1 MKKTLLLA
9 LLTLLLPLAANAYDF
24 EADGIYYNR
33 NSNGSSVTV
42 TYRTTSYNSYSGSV
56 VIPST
61 VTYNNKQYSVTSIG
75 DYAFK
80 GCSGLTSITIPNS
93 VTSMG
98 ANSFGYCSS
107 LVSVVIPNSVKTIG
121 TNAFSNCNSLR
132 SVNIPDGVTTIEHHV
147 FWKCYA
153 LSSISIPKSVTKIY
167 SYSFEGCGGLTS
179 ISVASDNPK
188 YDSRNDCNA
197 IIETETNTL
206 LRGCQNTI
214 IPNDVTSIGEYAF
227 DTCDGLT
234 SISIP
239 ENVTSIGD
247 MAFSNCLYIESIKV
261 ANGNK
266 KYDSRNNC
274 NAIIETTSKK
284 LVLGCQ
290 NTIIPNN
297 VTSIGEYAFFNCKG
311 LSSITIPNNIT
322 TINNHAFWYCRNLT
336 SLSIGN
342 NVATIGE
349 KAFSTCEKLSS
360 VRLNCNSIVSA
371 TRTAD
376 TSLKSIFGEQ
386 VQTYILD
393 DGVTKVGS
401 NAFSGCS
408 NMNSIYISE
417 NITSIDKDAF
427 SDCNG
432 LTKVIV
438 PNIAAWCGI
447 SFSNSNANPLNFAH
461 HIYSD
466 EETEITEL
474 IIPDGVENIKF
485 GVFFY
490 CTGLNSVI
498 IPNSVTS
505 LGKSAFS
512 RCSSLTS
519 VTIPEN
525 LKSIGEYTFYMCSGL
540 TSFVIPNGVASIGAN
555 AFGYCTGLTSVTIPK
570 NVTTIGNNLFLGC
583 TYLTNVILESNSV
596 VSATRTADTSL
607 KSIFGEQVQ
616 TYVIA
621 EGVTGIG
628 SYAFYNCSNASSI
641 TIPESI
647 RSVGSNAFSGTAWY
661 ENQPDGL
668 LYVGKVAYKYK
679 GTMPEGT
686 KIAIKEGTTEIT
698 ASAFSGCS
706 GLMSITIPESITS
719 IGSSAFYGCL
729 NITSVT
735 LESNAIVSAS
745 RTSSTS
751 MKSIF
756 GEQVITYIIGN
767 KVASIGD
774 EAFYDCSNIIS
785 FTVGSGVQS
794 IGNSAFYNTSPKKV
808 VWLTNTPPDGYER
821 LNGIVNY
828 TSNEKYS
835 SLRNVTVYPLLSST
849 FEVDG
854 IKYVIVSASERT
866 CDAIDCDYGKSTEY
880 INIGETVTYRNV
892 KLSVKQVKPYLCY
905 GNTFVKTLYLNTN
918 GNIGTCAFDNCTN
931 LTEATINNQGE
942 IGSLAFFRCANL
954 SDVTLSNKGGIGNQA
969 FYECYELKSVDLG
982 QEVTSIGSEAFY
994 HCVSLTD
1001 VVIPNSVE
1009 FIGSDAFNGC
1019 LLMASVELGTG
1030 VSTVYNSAFD
1040 NCISLRKIQIPQN
1053 VTSIEDNVFHSCTNL
1068 KTVIIDD
1075 GETGLTLGSNGTY
1088 PLFADCKLDSVY
1100 IGRNIN
1106 YLADSDYGYS
1116 PFYRNESLR
1125 AITVTDN
1132 ETEISE
1138 NEFYGCKNLQ
1148 KVIIGDDVTTIGNY
1162 AFSGCQ
1168 SLKSFT
1174 FGTQVQSI
1182 GQEAFS
1188 DCTAMEQITC
1198 KSQTPPTCG
1207 TQALDDINKW
1217 LCMLYVPEGMLE
1229 AYQAADQ
1236 WKDFF
1241 FMEEEPDYILG
1252 DANDSG
1258 GVEIGDITSVLT
1270 LMANPDATGYNN
1282 KAADANKSGAIEI
1295 GDITTILTIMAGG
1308 E

>member
-93 VTSMG
+93 VTSIG

-121 TNAFSNCNSLR
+121 MNAFSNCNSLR

-153 LSSISIPKSVTKIY
+153 LSSISIPKSVTKIN

-386 VQTYILD
+386 VQTY
-393 DGVTKVGS
+393 
-401 NAFSGCS
+401 
-408 NMNSIYISE
+408 
-417 NITSIDKDAF
+417 
-427 SDCNG
+427 
-432 LTKVIV
+432 
-438 PNIAAWCGI
+438 
-447 SFSNSNANPLNFAH
+447 
-461 HIYSD
+461 
-466 EETEITEL
+466 
-474 IIPDGVENIKF
+474 
-485 GVFFY
+485 
-490 CTGLNSVI
+490 
-498 IPNSVTS
+498 
-505 LGKSAFS
+505 
-512 RCSSLTS
+512 
-519 VTIPEN
+519 
-525 LKSIGEYTFYMCSGL
+525 
-540 TSFVIPNGVASIGAN
+540 
-555 AFGYCTGLTSVTIPK
+555 
-570 NVTTIGNNLFLGC
+570 
-583 TYLTNVILESNSV
+583 
-596 VSATRTADTSL
+596 
-607 KSIFGEQVQ
+607 
-616 TYVIA
+616 VIA

-647 RSVGSNAFSGTAWY
+647 RSVGSNAFYGTAWY

-794 IGNSAFYNTSPKKV
+794 IRNSAFYNTSPKKV

-1125 AITVTDN
+1125 AITVTDK

-1148 KVIIGDDVTTIGNY
+1148 KVIIGDGVTTIGNY

-1241 FMEEEPDYILG
+1241 FMEEEPDYIPG

-1258 GVEIGDITSVLT
+1258 AVEIGDITSVLT